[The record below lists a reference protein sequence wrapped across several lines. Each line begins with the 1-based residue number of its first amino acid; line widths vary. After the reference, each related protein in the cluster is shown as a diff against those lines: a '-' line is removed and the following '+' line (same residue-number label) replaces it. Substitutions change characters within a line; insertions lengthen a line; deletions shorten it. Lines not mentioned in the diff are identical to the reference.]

1 MYFSICVLRGHS
13 AGSAESSLH
22 SLLAYLKALLSSLIS
37 SVNATPWLIE
47 NELVYVSLQCLCKA
61 VKEKHTLWVQDQHQ
75 TSLLYARNSLPLR
88 INQYIHERW
97 GTIPGEATILLFL
110 AEKEQLINQE
120 YVEIKPHI
128 KPVQSA
134 RLQWQWFT
142 AGWAKLLTVRSCNA
156 CQRLLLI
163 SVAGDRY
170 CYCYF
175 LPRRFHWCLPKYP
188 YCAISEPYGHKWCN

>member
-1 MYFSICVLRGHS
+1 M
-13 AGSAESSLH
+13 
-22 SLLAYLKALLSSLIS
+22 
-37 SVNATPWLIE
+37 
-47 NELVYVSLQCLCKA
+47 
-61 VKEKHTLWVQDQHQ
+61 
-75 TSLLYARNSLPLR
+75 YARNSLPLW

-128 KPVQSA
+128 KPVQRT

-188 YCAISEPYGHKWCN
+188 TVLYLNHMGTNGAIKNMLKASQIDHQGRQFWLQISTAIEKMSTVDLKSWDKKRQTYVSDTQLREQNRSGIIIRLRDVASQILACTHR